1 VLSASAA
8 AFPRVKRSRPSTAV
22 TRATMAGCA
31 YSKSVAVDAGIR
43 SRDAR
48 NSPPTTADTS
58 PMRASERSLRRS
70 SRTGIPRIRTSV
82 HKATAEPANRM
93 NVTIP
98 VPA

>member
-22 TRATMAGCA
+22 ASATIAGCA
-31 YSKSVAVDAGIR
+31 YSNSVAVDAGIR

-70 SRTGIPRIRTSV
+70 SRTGTRRIRTSA
-82 HKATAEPANRM
+82 HRAAAEPANRI
-93 NVTIP
+93 NVTMP